1 MCSNEDPTQPK
12 ITRNKSSSYKKKI
25 KKKKKEERY
34 FFLEHKGKEMMSNE
48 RESEGRRLTA
58 FVW

>member
-1 MCSNEDPTQPK
+1 MH
-12 ITRNKSSSYKKKI
+12 SYHKLHPGTERERFTLGQ
-25 KKKKKEERY
+25 EERY
-34 FFLEHKGKEMMSNE
+34 FFLEHKGKEMMNNE